1 MNWNEYFLSVA
12 AAAATRSHC
21 LHRKVGA
28 VLVKDH
34 RIIATGY
41 NGPATGLQH
50 CASCARTLPGKELD
64 DCRALHA
71 EENAIIQAAVH
82 GPSIAGATLYSTLQ
96 PCHHC
101 SKMIIQAG
109 IEQVY
114 YGERYPDGR
123 GLEILKEAGIE
134 VIILGQI

>member
-28 VLVKDH
+28 VLVKDR

-41 NGPATGLQH
+41 NGPAAGLQH
-50 CASCARTLPGKELD
+50 YASCARTQPGKELD

-71 EENAIIQAAVH
+71 EENAIIQAARY
-82 GPSIAGATLYSTLQ
+82 GPSTTGATLYSTLQ
-96 PCHHC
+96 PCYHC

-109 IEQVY
+109 IGQMYFTE
-114 YGERYPDGR
+114 EYPDGR
-123 GLEILKEAGIE
+123 GLDILKEAGIE
-134 VIILGQI
+134 VVVL

>member
-21 LHRKVGA
+21 LHRKIDA

-41 NGPATGLQH
+41 NGPASGLSH
-50 CASCARTLPGKELD
+50 CSTCDRTLPGKELD

-71 EENAIIQAAVH
+71 EENAIIQVGSGAT
-82 GPSIAGATLYSTLQ
+82 GATLYSTLQ
-96 PCHHC
+96 PCYHC